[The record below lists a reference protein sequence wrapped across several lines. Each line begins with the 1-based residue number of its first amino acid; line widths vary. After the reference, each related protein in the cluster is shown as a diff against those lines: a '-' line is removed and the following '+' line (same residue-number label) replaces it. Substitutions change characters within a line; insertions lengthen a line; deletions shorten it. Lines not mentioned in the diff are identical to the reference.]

1 MDEQLPS
8 DILAEPKDVNY
19 QETDVFAWANN
30 LVQIKEE
37 LTIELFLF
45 SRNYVVYKAQLSKE
59 LHRSLEALLIDNLLE
74 AVLDG
79 ADKGLIVREFE
90 DAEEEK
96 NVLQRTRLGKVENAH
111 MVLNWLKTQEHEI
124 EPFVEEEHDFK
135 RIKGLVAR
143 CKHKDLDK
151 PFYIIKGLSQTQIMK
166 GKAGWMLR
174 GGKFVPFDAEGALRI
189 PADNQLLILDQDIY
203 VFNQS
208 KLASLFGYDA
218 KKYSIA
224 EQKLELIA
232 QTFKFKLDSDQTIEQ
247 MVKGKKSLVNKL
259 QKLNPTA
266 VTQEKLLEQV
276 DELDLPL
283 MTDPAGAIILMDSKD
298 LSMFVNLLNED
309 YLESPMTG
317 QRYEI
322 TNKKP
327 LKPPEDEDILKTLPA
342 DALTSKTSGSV
353 IS

>member
-1 MDEQLPS
+1 MEEQKTE
-8 DILAEPKDVNY
+8 DILAEPKDANY

-30 LVQIKEE
+30 LVQIKED
-37 LTIELFLF
+37 LSIELFLF
-45 SRNYVVYKAQLSKE
+45 SKNYVVYRTQLSKD

-96 NVLQRTRLGKVENAH
+96 HVLQRTRLNKVDNAH

-143 CKHKDLDK
+143 CTHKDLEK
-151 PFYIIKGLSQTQIMK
+151 PFYIIKALPQGQIMK

-203 VFNQS
+203 VFNQA

-218 KKYSIA
+218 KKYRIA
-224 EQKLELIA
+224 EEKLKLISEN
-232 QTFKFKLDSDQTIEQ
+232 FKLSFDSDQTIEQ

-259 QKLNPTA
+259 QKLDPTA
-266 VTQEKLLEQV
+266 VTQEKLMQHSE
-276 DELDLPL
+276 DLDLPL
-283 MTDPAGAIILMDSKD
+283 MTDPTGAIIIMDGKD

-309 YLESPMTG
+309 YIESPITG
-317 QRYEI
+317 QRFEI
-322 TNKKP
+322 ANKKP

-342 DALTSKTSGSV
+342 DALTK
-353 IS
+353 

>member
-1 MDEQLPS
+1 MEDQKID
-8 DILAEPKDVNY
+8 DILNKQAESNY

-37 LTIELFLF
+37 LNIELFLF
-45 SRNYVVYKAQLSKE
+45 SKNFVVYKTQLNKD
-59 LHRSLEALLIDNLLE
+59 LHRSLEALFIDNLLE
-74 AVLDG
+74 EILDG
-79 ADKGLIVREFE
+79 VDRGLVVREFE
-90 DAEEEK
+90 DAEAEK
-96 NVLQRTRLGKVENAH
+96 NILQRTRLGKVENAH

-143 CKHKDLDK
+143 CSHKDLPK
-151 PFYIIKGLSQTQIMK
+151 PFYIIKALSQTQIMK

-224 EQKLELIA
+224 EQKLKLIA
-232 QTFKFKLDSDQTIEQ
+232 ENFKFKLDGEQTIEQ

-259 QKLNPTA
+259 QKLDPSS
-266 VTQEKLLEQV
+266 VTHKKLLEQL
-276 DELDLPL
+276 EALDLPL
-283 MTDPAGAIILMDSKD
+283 MTDTSGAIIILDGKD
-298 LSMFVNLLNED
+298 LNMFVNLLNQD
-309 YLESPMTG
+309 YVESPMSG
-317 QRYEI
+317 QRFEI

-342 DALTSKTSGSV
+342 DALSKSAQ
-353 IS
+353 

>member
-1 MDEQLPS
+1 MEDQKID
-8 DILAEPKDVNY
+8 DILSKQAESNY

-37 LTIELFLF
+37 LNIELFLF
-45 SRNYVVYKAQLSKE
+45 SKNFVVYKTQLNKD
-59 LHRSLEALLIDNLLE
+59 LHRSLEALFIDNLLE
-74 AVLDG
+74 EILDG
-79 ADKGLIVREFE
+79 VDRGLVVREFE
-90 DAEEEK
+90 DAEAEK
-96 NVLQRTRLGKVENAH
+96 NILQRTRLGKVENAH

-143 CKHKDLDK
+143 CSHKDLPK
-151 PFYIIKGLSQTQIMK
+151 PFYIIKALSQTQIMK
-166 GKAGWMLR
+166 GRAGWMLR

-224 EQKLELIA
+224 EQKLKLIA
-232 QTFKFKLDSDQTIEQ
+232 ENFKFKLDGEQTIEQ

-259 QKLNPTA
+259 QKLDPSS
-266 VTQEKLLEQV
+266 VTHKKLLEQL
-276 DELDLPL
+276 EALDLPL
-283 MTDPAGAIILMDSKD
+283 MTDTSGAIIILDGKD
-298 LSMFVNLLNED
+298 LNMFVNLLNQD
-309 YLESPMTG
+309 YVESPMSG
-317 QRYEI
+317 QRFEI

-342 DALTSKTSGSV
+342 DALSKSV
-353 IS
+353 Q

>member
-1 MDEQLPS
+1 MEDQKID
-8 DILAEPKDVNY
+8 DILNKQAESNY

-37 LTIELFLF
+37 LNIELFLF
-45 SRNYVVYKAQLSKE
+45 SKNFVVYKTQLNKD
-59 LHRSLEALLIDNLLE
+59 LHRSLEALFIDNLLE
-74 AVLDG
+74 EILDG
-79 ADKGLIVREFE
+79 VDRGLVVREFE
-90 DAEEEK
+90 DAEAEK
-96 NVLQRTRLGKVENAH
+96 NILQRTRLGKVENAH

-143 CKHKDLDK
+143 CSHKDLPK
-151 PFYIIKGLSQTQIMK
+151 PFYIIKALSQTQIMK
-166 GKAGWMLR
+166 GRAGWMLR

-224 EQKLELIA
+224 EQKLKLIA
-232 QTFKFKLDSDQTIEQ
+232 ENFKFKLDGEQTIEQ

-259 QKLNPTA
+259 QKLDPSS
-266 VTQEKLLEQV
+266 VTHKKLLEQL
-276 DELDLPL
+276 EALDLPL
-283 MTDPAGAIILMDSKD
+283 MTDTSGAIIILDGKD
-298 LSMFVNLLNED
+298 LNMFVNLLNQD
-309 YLESPMTG
+309 YVESPMSG
-317 QRYEI
+317 QRFEI

-342 DALTSKTSGSV
+342 DALSKSAQ
-353 IS
+353 

>member
-1 MDEQLPS
+1 MEDQKID
-8 DILAEPKDVNY
+8 DILNKQAESNY

-37 LTIELFLF
+37 LNIELFLF
-45 SRNYVVYKAQLSKE
+45 SKNFVVYKTQLNKD
-59 LHRSLEALLIDNLLE
+59 LHRSLEALFIDNLLE
-74 AVLDG
+74 EILDG
-79 ADKGLIVREFE
+79 VDRGLVVREFE
-90 DAEEEK
+90 DAEAEK
-96 NVLQRTRLGKVENAH
+96 NILQRTRLGKVENAH

-143 CKHKDLDK
+143 CSHKDLPK
-151 PFYIIKGLSQTQIMK
+151 PFYIIKALSQTQIMK

-174 GGKFVPFDAEGALRI
+174 GGKFMPFDAEGALRI

-224 EQKLELIA
+224 EQKLKLIA
-232 QTFKFKLDSDQTIEQ
+232 ENFKFKLDGEQTIEQ

-259 QKLNPTA
+259 QKLDPSS
-266 VTQEKLLEQV
+266 VTHKKLLEQL
-276 DELDLPL
+276 EALDLPL
-283 MTDPAGAIILMDSKD
+283 MTDTSGAIIILDGKD
-298 LSMFVNLLNED
+298 LNMFVNLLNQD
-309 YLESPMTG
+309 YVESPMSG
-317 QRYEI
+317 QRFEI

-342 DALTSKTSGSV
+342 DALSKSAQ
-353 IS
+353 